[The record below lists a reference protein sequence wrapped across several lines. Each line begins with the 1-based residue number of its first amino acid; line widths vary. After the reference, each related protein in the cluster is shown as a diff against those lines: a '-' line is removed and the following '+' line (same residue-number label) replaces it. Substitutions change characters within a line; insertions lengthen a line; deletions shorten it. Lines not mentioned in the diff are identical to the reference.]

1 MKTIKFYRL
10 PSGKSPVEDFLDS
23 LSAKEAQKVV
33 WVLSLIEEM
42 NSISTKFYKKLSGC
56 ADIVEARAQI
66 GKNNFRLLGF
76 EHRDTLVILTNG
88 FKKQEQK
95 VPKSEI
101 ALAEQRKNEYLSRG
115 DQNG

>member
-56 ADIVEARAQI
+56 ADIVEVRVQI

-101 ALAEQRKNEYLSRG
+101 TLTE
-115 DQNG
+115 